1 MKTLFLIRHAK
12 SSWDDP
18 SLDDIER
25 PLNAR
30 GLRDAPEMGRR
41 LAERQVKPDV
51 LISSP
56 AVRALS
62 TARIIAQALNYNVDQ
77 IIVDKRLYEA
87 TPKRLL
93 KVIREQGA
101 APRCVMIFGHNPE
114 LTEFAQNFVPTLQ
127 HMPTCAVVQ
136 LDFDLES
143 WADLGDAQPVSVWF
157 SKPRED

>member
-18 SLDDIER
+18 RLDDMDR
-25 PLNAR
+25 PLSER

-41 LAERQVKPDV
+41 LAERQVKPDR

-56 AVRALS
+56 ALRALS
-62 TARIIAQALNYNVDQ
+62 TARIIAQALNYDTEQ
-77 IIVDKRLYEA
+77 IVVDKRLYEA

-101 APRCVMIFGHNPE
+101 GPRCIMLFGHNPE
-114 LTEFAQNFVPTLQ
+114 LTEFAQSYVPTLQ

-136 LDFDLES
+136 LDFNIES
-143 WADLGDAQPVSVWF
+143 WEDLGEEQPVSVWF
-157 SKPRED
+157 SKPRQD